1 MPVFEALYNAL
12 HAVNDRF
19 DADWEN
25 RARMEVAFTG
35 LSKRA
40 IDVRISD
47 NGVGLDADNFRSFR
61 TYDSPFKAKRGGKG
75 VGRLSWLKVFDHALV
90 SSVFESDGRFSSRK
104 FKLVLDN
111 DQPIREYEL
120 VDVGPS
126 DTGTTVRLISMRPVY
141 AQHVPVTFDTVLRKL
156 VGHFISYLVT
166 PSRPSIIVSSDD
178 ENVDLVDFLAS
189 REIRLGEENIAVDGT
204 STVQIEHNLLE
215 KSVVE
220 DPWAHKL
227 FFTAHNRNV
236 LEFDIGTPLGIKT
249 LIERDGGRYVYAG
262 VVSGDLL
269 DETVNSERTAFDL
282 DESVIGQIKAA
293 AIKTVR
299 EALAA
304 QVEQVITR
312 QAELTTSVVK
322 KYPRFAYLVENPRTF
337 AEQKVPRNY
346 RTAEQIYQHLAIYD
360 FREHRDIERRVE
372 SISKTSEDDGAIQA
386 GVDAILE
393 KLTEQEFSVLADYT
407 VRRKVVLD
415 LLDRRLGYRPDGT
428 MKHEAEEALHS
439 FVLPMRAEA
448 HDVSVE
454 KHNLWIVD
462 DKLTYY
468 EYWASDRALKK
479 TLKDSASSDRPDVL
493 LFGGRTV
500 FHRPGTDQPVVL
512 IEFKRPVRDDYSD
525 DENPF
530 SQIYAYVEEMRGG
543 KVLDRN
549 GAQIQEVTDATPF
562 FCYIVADLT
571 PKLRTW
577 LRIAQINV
585 PLPGGG
591 GFYGYNSEYKAFVQ
605 VLSYKYVLKDARLRN
620 EAFFKQLG
628 V

>member
-1 MPVFEALYNAL
+1 
-12 HAVNDRF
+12 VNDRF
-19 DADWEN
+19 AADWEK
-25 RARMEVAFTG
+25 RTHIEVAFTG
-35 LSKRA
+35 LSKRS
-40 IDVRISD
+40 IDVRITD
-47 NGVGLDADNFRSFR
+47 NGVGLDSDNFRSFR
-61 TYDSPFKAKRGGKG
+61 TYDSPWKARRGGKG
-75 VGRLSWLKVFDHALV
+75 VGRLSWLKVFDHAEV
-90 SSVFESDGRFSSRK
+90 NSIYREDGRYFSRK
-104 FKLVLDN
+104 FRLVLDN
-111 DQPIREYEL
+111 DHPIEDYERKEI
-120 VDVGPS
+120 DPAE
-126 DTGTTVRLISMRPVY
+126 TGTTVRLVSMRSVY

-166 PSRPSIIVSSDD
+166 PSRPSIIVSSD
-178 ENVDLVDFLAS
+178 EQSVDLADFLAS
-189 REIRLGEENIAVDGT
+189 REVRLGDETILIDGSPAV
-204 STVQIEHNLLE
+204 QLEHNLLE

-236 LEFDIGTPLGIKT
+236 LEFDIGTALGIKT
-249 LIERDGGRYVYAG
+249 LIEREGGRYVYAG

-269 DETVNSERTAFDL
+269 DETVNAERTAFDL
-282 DESVIGQIKAA
+282 DDTLIEQIKAA

-299 EALAA
+299 EALAP
-304 QVEQVITR
+304 QVERVISR
-312 QAELTTSVVK
+312 QTELTTSLIK
-322 KYPRFAYLVENPRTF
+322 KYPRFAYLVDNPRTF
-337 AEQKVPRNY
+337 AEQKVPRNF
-346 RTAEQIYQHLAIYD
+346 RTAEQIYERLAVYD
-360 FREHRDIERRVE
+360 FREHRDIERKVE
-372 SISKTSEDDGAIQA
+372 NLSKSTDDDEAIQT
-386 GVDAILE
+386 GVDAVLE
-393 KLTEQEFSVLADYT
+393 KLTDQEFSVLADYT

-479 TLKDSASSDRPDVL
+479 ILEESESKDRPDVL

-500 FHRPGTDQPVVL
+500 FHRPGTDQPIVL
-512 IEFKRPVRDDYSD
+512 IEFKRPVREDYSD

-530 SQIYAYVEEMRGG
+530 SQIYGYIEEMRGG
-543 KVLDRN
+543 RVLDRN
-549 GAQIQEVTDATPF
+549 GAQISEVSESTPF

-577 LRIAQINV
+577 LRMAQINV

-591 GFYGYNSEYKAFVQ
+591 GFYGYNPEYKAFVQ
-605 VLSYKYVLKDARLRN
+605 ILSYKYVLKDARLRN

-628 V
+628 I